1 MSEMVLD
8 KHRTIDCSAQKAEE
22 LREMA
27 KRMRLDALDMALST
41 GQKGSHLGG
50 SLSCIEILA
59 VLYGEVLRIDPKRPE
74 WKERDRFIPSKNH
87 CTLAHFPALAEA
99 GYIDKSELVEFTKDG
114 GRMTG
119 YPRNL
124 EIGLEYSG
132 GSLGMAISVGI
143 GIALA
148 SREQGRSNR
157 VYVMMGDGE
166 LNEGCIWEA
175 FMSAYQ
181 YRLDNLVVIIDR
193 NHLSYDGDTEEVM
206 ALESLEDKMKA
217 FNWNTICCN
226 GHDTGDLLRA
236 FSAIKEGV
244 PNIIIADTVKG
255 KGVSFIENR
264 REWHHS
270 RISQEQYEQARQE
283 VLAAD

>member
-1 MSEMVLD
+1 MELT
-8 KHRTIDCSAQKAEE
+8 KNRQIDTSPERAQE
-22 LREMA
+22 LKDMA

-41 GQKGSHLGG
+41 GQKGAHLGG

-59 VLYGEVLRIDPKRPE
+59 VLYGEVLRVDPKNPDWE
-74 WKERDRFIPSKNH
+74 ERDRFIPSKNH

-99 GYIDKSELVEFTKDG
+99 GFFDKSELTDFVKDG

-119 YPRNL
+119 YPRNV

-132 GSLGMAISVGI
+132 GSLGMAISFGI
-143 GIALA
+143 GVALA
-148 SREQGRSNR
+148 SRERKRTNR

-193 NHLSYDGDTEEVM
+193 NHLSYDGDTEDVM

-226 GHDTGDLLRA
+226 GHDTADLLRA
-236 FSAIKEGV
+236 FAEIKEGL

-270 RISQEQYEQARQE
+270 KITQEQYEQAKQE
-283 VLAAD
+283 ILAAG